1 MLESKDF
8 QIKKLG
14 PCKITSP
21 ACDDCVESS
30 NCDDICWTGNCVED
44 TAKVIFENRLDRILT
59 NPPATLADLPSCE
72 LIGPRHKIYFDPAE
86 VRAGIVTCGGLCPG
100 LNDVIRSIVM
110 ELHYRYGV
118 HKILGFRYGY
128 EGLVKSS
135 GHEPMELTP
144 GLVDHIHEIGGTILS
159 SSRGMQEISEIV
171 DFLVECRVNI
181 LFTLG
186 GDGTQKGA
194 QEIAEEIDR
203 RGLKIS
209 VIGIPKTIDNDIL
222 YLDKSFGFET
232 ASAVAVRAVQ
242 CAHTEALGAKNG
254 IGLVKLMG
262 RESGFITCNTALAS
276 GNANVVLIPE
286 VPFKLE
292 GEKGLLAM
300 LKRRLEARRH
310 ACIIVSEGAG
320 QDLMENENLGTDAS
334 GNVKFKDI
342 GLFLKQKI
350 KEYLTASGVDHTVKY
365 IDPSYIIRSVPAS
378 ADDSLYCLRLGQG
391 AVHAA
396 MSGRTEMV
404 VGQLNNQIVHLPMN
418 LVTSGR
424 KRVNPQ
430 GSLWRSVLEA
440 TGQPKFE

>member
-14 PCKITSP
+14 PCNIVSP
-21 ACDDCVESS
+21 ACEE
-30 NCDDICWTGNCVED
+30 CDENTSCGDTCRTGNCVD
-44 TAKVIFENRLDRILT
+44 DSAKVIFENRLDRISMA
-59 NPPATLADLPSCE
+59 PSATLADLPSCE

-86 VRAGIVTCGGLCPG
+86 VQAGIVTCGGLCPG
-100 LNDVIRSIVM
+100 LNDVIRSVVM

-118 HKILGFRYGY
+118 PKILGFRYGY
-128 EGLVKSS
+128 EGLVKRS

-144 GLVDHIHEIGGTILS
+144 KLVDHIHEIGGTILS
-159 SSRGMQEISEIV
+159 SSRGKQEYSEIV
-171 DFLVECRVNI
+171 DFLVECGVNI

-194 QEIAEEIDR
+194 QGIAEEIDR

-209 VIGIPKTIDNDIL
+209 IMGIPKTIDNDIL
-222 YLDKSFGFET
+222 CLDRSFGFET
-232 ASAVAVRAVQ
+232 ASGVAVKAVQ

-286 VPFKLE
+286 IPFKLE
-292 GEKGLLAM
+292 GETGLLAM
-300 LKRRLEARRH
+300 LKRRLETRRH
-310 ACIIVSEGAG
+310 ACIIVAEGAG
-320 QDLMENENLGTDAS
+320 QDLIENENLGTDAS
-334 GNVKFKDI
+334 GNVKFQDI

-350 KEYLTASGVDHTVKY
+350 REYLTESGVDHTIKY

-396 MSGRTEMV
+396 MTGRTEMV
-404 VGQLNNQIVHLPMN
+404 VGQVNNHIVHLPMN
-418 LVTSGR
+418 LITSGR
-424 KRVNPQ
+424 KHVNPQ